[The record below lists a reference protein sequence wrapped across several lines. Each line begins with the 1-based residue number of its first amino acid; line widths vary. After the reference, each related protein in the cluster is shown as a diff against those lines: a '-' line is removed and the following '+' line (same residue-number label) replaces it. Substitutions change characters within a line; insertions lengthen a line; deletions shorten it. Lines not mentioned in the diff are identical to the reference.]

1 MGLYIRQKEVYFMN
15 WYDPRIY
22 NGGYMPPPTDQPY
35 QIVDPGS
42 LQAPPTPFPG
52 TPGTG
57 VPPAPGGGGGGGCL
71 GRAAQIRL
79 KDGRILNVIVRFIGP
94 TSIQA
99 VPIGGGPTRI
109 LGLEEIVEMVCF

>member
-1 MGLYIRQKEVYFMN
+1 MY

-22 NGGYMPPPTDQPY
+22 NGGYTPPPTDQPPY

-52 TPGTG
+52 TPGPG
-57 VPPAPGGGGGGGCL
+57 APAPGGGGGCL
-71 GRAAQIRL
+71 GRPAQIRL
-79 KDGRILNVIVRFIGP
+79 KDGRLLNVVVRFIGP

-99 VPIGGGPTRI
+99 TPIGGGPTRI